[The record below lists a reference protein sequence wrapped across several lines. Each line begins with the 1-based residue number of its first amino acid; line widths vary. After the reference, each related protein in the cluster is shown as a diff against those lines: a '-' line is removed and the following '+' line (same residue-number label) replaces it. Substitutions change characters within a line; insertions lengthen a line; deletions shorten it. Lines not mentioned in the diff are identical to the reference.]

1 LTSRYNASHIQQVTI
16 HRVLSLLGFFAVLA
30 TLSGLPSTAA
40 VVSALTLGLLA
51 AAFFHAHAA
60 VARAGSAKAATWAAS
75 LRDRAR
81 HTAFLPHRDPDAAGK
96 PRPRAPGLAAGA
108 AGAGAR

>member
-1 LTSRYNASHIQQVTI
+1 
-16 HRVLSLLGFFAVLA
+16 
-30 TLSGLPSTAA
+30 
-40 VVSALTLGLLA
+40 
-51 AAFFHAHAA
+51 